1 MPSYPYYCDCPRN
14 IGNFNRTAFLFI
26 GFLGVGAAILTSA
39 LRSTERR
46 VLPLDELDGARQRIK
61 VLEAQVDRAFNAVMA
76 MIVLVLAVVLT
87 TLISSGMPLSHD
99 RSEL

>member
-1 MPSYPYYCDCPRN
+1 MPPYYCDCPRDT
-14 IGNFNRTAFLFI
+14 GFNYTLLLFI
-26 GFLGVGAAILTSA
+26 GFLGIGAALLTSA

-46 VLPLDELDGARQRIK
+46 VLPLDELDGARQRII
-61 VLEAQVDRAFNAVMA
+61 VLEAQVDRALNAVMA

-87 TLISSGMPLSHD
+87 HLISTDLPLSHD